1 MTDQQKQMIDLLSQL
16 LIQLSSQDNKL
27 RNEAE
32 QQLDQHWV
40 VNQPAHLLVGLS
52 HLIVSH
58 PDAYVRKIL
67 FFMLCLASFIRCYF
81 ITKI

>member
-1 MTDQQKQMIDLLSQL
+1 MTDQKQMIDLLSQL

-81 ITKI
+81 TTKI

>member
-1 MTDQQKQMIDLLSQL
+1 MTDQQTQMIDLLSQL

-58 PDAYVRKIL
+58 PDAYVRKGL
-67 FFMLCLASFIRCYF
+67 FLCSV
-81 ITKI
+81 